1 MNPHHPGP
9 VTAPGVELRRYGAD
23 ESTDLHDFH
32 QIVLGFDGAMQM
44 SVDGVGACIDFGSAW
59 LVPAGARH
67 DYAGV
72 GENRQLVLDLP
83 AASLAV
89 PSRLFDAPRAVR
101 IDASFGALVRQIA
114 ARAGSAKLVSVDS
127 ASADERSAACVAAI
141 APSAIGATAL
151 AAPTATHGGDVRL
164 RRFHWDASA
173 RLCAALLAQTGIE
186 PDDGARAASGLDFA
200 RIDRWLRARLAE
212 PLRIADLAAHCGFG
226 LRRFHALF
234 IDAFGETPHRY
245 LQRLRLDTAITLLA
259 DPRRSLTDVALE
271 VGFGDQSAF
280 THAFTRRFGIAP
292 GQWRALPT
300 H

>member
-1 MNPHHPGP
+1 MNPHHHGP

-23 ESTDLHDFH
+23 EATDLHDFH

-44 SVDGVGACIDFGSAW
+44 SVDGVGASIDFRSAW
-59 LVPAGARH
+59 LVPAGAQH
-67 DYAGV
+67 EYAGI

-89 PSRLFDAPRAVR
+89 PARLFDTPRAVR
-101 IDASFGALVRQIA
+101 IDPSFTELVRQIA
-114 ARAGSAKLVSVDS
+114 GRAG
-127 ASADERSAACVAAI
+127 VAV
-141 APSAIGATAL
+141 PVGP
-151 AAPTATHGGDVRL
+151 AAPLGDDIVRG

-173 RLCAALLAQTGIE
+173 RLCAAMLSQTGIA
-186 PDDGARAASGLDFA
+186 PDELARAARGLDFA
-200 RIDRWLRARLAE
+200 RIDRWLRAHLAE

-226 LRRFHALF
+226 MRRFHALF

-259 DPRRSLTDVALE
+259 DPRNTLTDIALE

-292 GQWRALPT
+292 GQWRALPA